1 MIYIG
6 DEKSSSLKKKLSKIK
21 SKDLSFKKQYKKTE
35 EVKIQDDENDDS
47 DVWGLEELNENTFIE
62 QASLLAAFQKKL
74 SKKRSLPKSKN
85 CFICKKSVFV

>member
-35 EVKIQDDENDDS
+35 EVKIQDDDS
-47 DVWGLEELNENTFIE
+47 DVWG
-62 QASLLAAFQKKL
+62 
-74 SKKRSLPKSKN
+74 
-85 CFICKKSVFV
+85 